1 MATKKK
7 NPRSVKVRFP
17 KEWTLAK
24 VRVNPQGRVQV
35 KIAASKVKRTK

>member
-7 NPRSVKVRFP
+7 NARKVKVTFP

-24 VRVNPQGRVQV
+24 VRVNPQGKVQV
-35 KIAASKVKRTK
+35 KIAANKVRRKK